1 MNRDLATSSSSLLM
15 PTSPARACVGMG
27 SSRRGWASPVAWG
40 ACRPAARPPGEQL
53 TLCSSA
59 RERDMRTSS
68 LLKRSSSCS
77 STTDVGLMLAPRCL
91 RTRSK
96 SKTLGI
102 LFSMSLATLP
112 M

>member
-1 MNRDLATSSSSLLM
+1 
-15 PTSPARACVGMG
+15 MG
-27 SSRRGWASPVAWG
+27 WG
-40 ACRPAARPPGEQL
+40 AQAAVGPALWGGSLAPSRLPGEQL

-77 STTDVGLMLAPRCL
+77 NTTDVGEMLAPRCL